1 MSVLCECELD
11 FLAMECGSE
20 EENKTNTPEGEN
32 KVKRKM
38 KSASQLELLE
48 KTYAGM

>member
-1 MSVLCECELD
+1 MSGLCECELD

-20 EENKTNTPEGEN
+20 DEKKNTPEGES